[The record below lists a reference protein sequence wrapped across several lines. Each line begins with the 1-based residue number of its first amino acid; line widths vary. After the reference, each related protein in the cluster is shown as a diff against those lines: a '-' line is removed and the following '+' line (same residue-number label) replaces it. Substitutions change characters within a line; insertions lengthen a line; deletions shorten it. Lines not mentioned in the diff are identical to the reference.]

1 MSELTRRGF
10 IGTALSAGTA
20 LPAIGTFALAQSP
33 NAAQANVKVESD
45 VVFGKG
51 GDMDLKLD
59 IYRPPAGVTP
69 KRMATIHFH
78 GGGFTGGNKESL
90 SERVKPYAA
99 LGYVAIAAQYRL
111 AGQAGYPAL
120 VHDAKAA
127 IRWVRANAATLG
139 IESQRIGVVGYSAGG
154 YHALFTAGTGD
165 LPEFEGIGGNAGVST
180 KVAVCLAYYPA
191 TNVPSSM
198 MPAGSDAAALKA
210 ANAATYIAAGYPPI
224 AIFHGMKDTTIPIE
238 SSKRLVQQFQDVQVP
253 VEFHAFEGVPH
264 VFDSNPEFA
273 VISAQLAD
281 FFIDRHVLNPR
292 TYPPFQPGGDGGKAV
307 AVVLLPVVVVEGHKS
322 LFGASCSSRR
332 GSQKTLHF
340 LWVQRDSATQQAPQ
354 IRIIRLCQ
362 SLSTNAKS
370 VVPLL
375 NISLCRPLL
384 KLRHVRNVTR
394 KGRISSR

>member
-1 MSELTRRGF
+1 MSEMTRRGF
-10 IGTALSAGTA
+10 VGAALAGSAAQGLSAVAMTQT
-20 LPAIGTFALAQSP
+20 PVQ
-33 NAAQANVKVESD
+33 AQANVKVESD

-51 GDMDLKLD
+51 GDMELKLD
-59 IYRPPAGVTP
+59 IYRPPAGVTA

-90 SERVKPYAA
+90 VDRVKPFAA

-127 IRWVRANAATLG
+127 IRWVRANATKLG
-139 IESQRIGVVGYSAGG
+139 IDAARIGVAGYSAGG

-165 LPEFEGIGGNAGVST
+165 RPEFEGSGGNAGVST

-191 TNVPSSM
+191 TNVPANM
-198 MPAGSDAAALKA
+198 LPAGSDAAAQKA
-210 ANAATYIAAGYPPI
+210 ANATTYIAAGYPPTI
-224 AIFHGMKDTTIPIE
+224 VLHGMKDTTIPIE

-273 VISAQLAD
+273 VLAAQLAD

-292 TYPPFQPGGDGGKAV
+292 TYPPFQAGGGG
-307 AVVLLPVVVVEGHKS
+307 
-322 LFGASCSSRR
+322 GAR
-332 GSQKTLHF
+332 G
-340 LWVQRDSATQQAPQ
+340 
-354 IRIIRLCQ
+354 
-362 SLSTNAKS
+362 
-370 VVPLL
+370 
-375 NISLCRPLL
+375 
-384 KLRHVRNVTR
+384 
-394 KGRISSR
+394 GRGR

>member
-1 MSELTRRGF
+1 MSEMSRRGF
-10 IGTALSAGTA
+10 VGAALAGSAISTLSAV
-20 LPAIGTFALAQSP
+20 AQTPSP
-33 NAAQANVKVESD
+33 AQANVKAESD

-90 SERVKPYAA
+90 SDRVKPYAA

-127 IRWVRANAATLG
+127 IRWVRAHARDLN
-139 IESQRIGVVGYSAGG
+139 IEPARIAVVGYSAGG

-165 LPEFEGIGGNAGVST
+165 RPEFEGPGGNPGVST
-180 KVAVCLAYYPA
+180 KVAACIAYYPA
-191 TNVPSSM
+191 TNVPANM

-210 ANAATYIAAGYPPI
+210 ANATTYIAAGYPPTI
-224 AIFHGMKDTTIPIE
+224 VLHGMKDTTIPVE
-238 SSKRLVQQFQDVQVP
+238 SSKRLVQQFQDAQVP

-273 VISAQLAD
+273 VLAAQLAD
-281 FFIDRHVLNPR
+281 FFIDRHVLKPR
-292 TYPPFQPGGDGGKAV
+292 TYPPFQAGGG
-307 AVVLLPVVVVEGHKS
+307 
-322 LFGASCSSRR
+322 R
-332 GSQKTLHF
+332 G
-340 LWVQRDSATQQAPQ
+340 R
-354 IRIIRLCQ
+354 
-362 SLSTNAKS
+362 
-370 VVPLL
+370 
-375 NISLCRPLL
+375 
-384 KLRHVRNVTR
+384 
-394 KGRISSR
+394 